1 MTGLTETLSA
11 LQAFGHRL
19 GLAGPASGAFDR
31 KRANATFPETAV
43 DGIGVREADGEPE
56 APAESGSAASAS
68 VAGPPTTVYGF
79 RADLKPVKAPDE
91 VLGRLLNTLV

>member
-11 LQAFGHRL
+11 LQAFGHKL
-19 GLAGPASGAFDR
+19 GLVGPASGALDR
-31 KRANATFPETAV
+31 KGTNAAFPETAV
-43 DGIGVREADGEPE
+43 DGIVVREAGGEPE
-56 APAESGSAASAS
+56 TPAESGSAASAS
-68 VAGPPTTVYGF
+68 SAGPLTTVYGF